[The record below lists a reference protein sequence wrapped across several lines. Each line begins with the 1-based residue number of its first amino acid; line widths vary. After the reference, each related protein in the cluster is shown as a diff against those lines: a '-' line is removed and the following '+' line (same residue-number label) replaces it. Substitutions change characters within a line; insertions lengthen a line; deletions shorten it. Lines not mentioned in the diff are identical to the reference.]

1 MHQYPLHRISYCA
14 DDKVDKQF
22 FSFIVKDSNESER
35 HTCFVFMSD
44 KLAEEITLSIG
55 QAFDL
60 AYKYVKIF
68 FSRAII
74 DTFFFFLVFCLELYA
89 SKFNY

>member
-60 AYKYVKIF
+60 AYKYVTTFQQQDLIIF
-68 FSRAII
+68 LILLS
-74 DTFFFFLVFCLELYA
+74 LA
-89 SKFNY
+89 SKK

>member
-60 AYKYVKIF
+60 AYKYVIF
-68 FSRAII
+68 SSGARII
-74 DTFFFFLVFCLELYA
+74 TLLVLIYYLRMFA
-89 SKFNY
+89 KKFNL

>member
-60 AYKYVKIF
+60 AYKYV
-68 FSRAII
+68 II
-74 DTFFFFLVFCLELYA
+74 WLKNYFQLSA
-89 SKFNY
+89 RKFNV

>member
-68 FSRAII
+68 ISRAII
-74 DTFFFFLVFCLELYA
+74 
-89 SKFNY
+89 N

>member
-22 FSFIVKDSNESER
+22 FSFIVKDNDTER

-60 AYKYVKIF
+60 AYKYV
-68 FSRAII
+68 II
-74 DTFFFFLVFCLELYA
+74 
-89 SKFNY
+89 